1 MWVKNRKVYHT
12 KWGHFNPHL
21 VLPPTT
27 IYNTASAFWFVFHV
41 SPPYMES
48 LPYHLI
54 GVCSCLS
61 EELPSTSLR
70 WDRQP
75 RLETMFYIWISK
87 QSVRS
92 FSGIELKVSSPYSSS
107 SWFLL
112 STEHPR
118 QPWEHPF
125 ETPLTSCIEERA
137 LEAQDDNQVTV
148 TCGAAER
155 CPLSLDVRATIPRN
169 RQGNLNVI
177 NLRLLRWWK
186 PTVLS
191 RWGHIISG
199 VPAREREAQEKGGSS
214 CKSKN
219 LLCCEQRS
227 QAVKCSE
234 F

>member
-1 MWVKNRKVYHT
+1 MWVKNIKVYHT
-12 KWGHFNPHL
+12 TWDHFNPYL
-21 VLPPTT
+21 VLPPQP
-27 IYNTASAFWFVFHV
+27 YATASAFWFVFHV
-41 SPPYMES
+41 SPPDMES
-48 LPYHLI
+48 FPYLLI

-75 RLETMFYIWISK
+75 RLETMFYIWTSK

-92 FSGIELKVSSPYSSS
+92 SSGIELKVSSPYSSS
-107 SWFLL
+107 SWLLL
-112 STEHPR
+112 STEHRR
-118 QPWEHPF
+118 QPWEYPI
-125 ETPLTSCIEERA
+125 TSCIEERA
-137 LEAQDDNQVTV
+137 LKAQDDNQVTV
-148 TCGAAER
+148 TCGAAEC
-155 CPLSLDVRATIPRN
+155 CPLSPDVHATNPRN
-169 RQGNLNVI
+169 RWGSLNVI

-199 VPAREREAQEKGGSS
+199 VPAREREGQERGGSS

-219 LLCCEQRS
+219 LLCCEQRP
-227 QAVKCSE
+227 QAERCSE